1 MTNHENGAVK
11 AAEEILE
18 GAYIEAR
25 AEECPQGEECSVH
38 FRVDDQIVEESISY
52 VRLINYVGD
61 YVVITEDNHELSSPL
76 VLAKLLLGG
85 LLLEGVDLLPRWE
98 TIIYYVGDG
107 VIGDLSD
114 KPLEERQNALRY
126 AAQHDVWDE
135 LIAVHDGTVKFLKA
149 GLIDVSKPFD
159 LEA

>member
-1 MTNHENGAVK
+1 MTNEENEAVK

-18 GAYIEAR
+18 GAYVEAR

-61 YVVITEDNHELSSPL
+61 YAVVTEDNHELDSPL
-76 VLAKLLLGG
+76 LMVKILLGAS
-85 LLLEGVDLLPRWE
+85 LKENLPPRWE
-98 TIIYYVGDG
+98 TIIYHVGNG
-107 VIGDLSD
+107 VLGDLSD
-114 KPLEERQNALRY
+114 KPLEERRKAVRY

-135 LIAVHDGTVKFLKA
+135 LIEVHDGTVKFLEA
-149 GLIDVSKPFD
+149 GLIDVSKPFN
-159 LEA
+159 LEK

>member
-1 MTNHENGAVK
+1 MTNHENEAVK
-11 AAEEILE
+11 AAEKILE
-18 GAYIEAR
+18 GAYAEAR
-25 AEECPQGEECSVH
+25 AEECPQGEECSIH
-38 FRVDDQIVEESISY
+38 FRVDDQIVDEPSQY

-61 YVVITEDNHELSSPL
+61 YAVITEDNHELSSPL
-76 VLAKLLLGG
+76 LLVKLLLGG
-85 LLLEGVDLLPRWE
+85 SLKEELPPRWE
-98 TIIYYVGDG
+98 TIIYHVGDG

-114 KPLEERQNALRY
+114 KPLEERQKALRY

-135 LIAVHDGTVKFLKA
+135 LIEVHDGTVKFLKA

>member
-1 MTNHENGAVK
+1 MTNHENEAVK
-11 AAEEILE
+11 AAEKILE
-18 GAYIEAR
+18 GAYAEAR
-25 AEECPQGEECSVH
+25 AEECPQGKECSVH
-38 FRVDDQIVEESISY
+38 FRVDDQIIDEPAKY

-61 YVVITEDNHELSSPL
+61 YAVVTEDNHQLDSPIL
-76 VLAKLLLGG
+76 MVKIVL
-85 LLLEGVDLLPRWE
+85 GVAVKEDLPPRWE
-98 TIIYYVGDG
+98 TIIYHVGDG

-114 KPLEERQNALRY
+114 KSLEDRRNAVRY

-135 LIAVHDGTVKFLKA
+135 LIEVHDGTVSFLEA

>member
-1 MTNHENGAVK
+1 MTNEEKNS
-11 AAEEILE
+11 AELEAEKILE
-18 GAYIEAR
+18 GAYAEAR

-61 YVVITEDNHELSSPL
+61 YVVMTEDNHELDSPL
-76 VLAKLLLGG
+76 LLMKILLGG
-85 LLLEGVDLLPRWE
+85 SLKEDLPPRWE
-98 TIIYYVGDG
+98 TIICYVGDG
-107 VIGDLSD
+107 VIGDLSS
-114 KPLEERQNALRY
+114 KSLEERQKALRY
-126 AAQHDVWDE
+126 AVQHDVWDE
-135 LIAVHDGTVKFLKA
+135 LIEVHDGTVQFLKA

>member
-1 MTNHENGAVK
+1 MTNHENEAVK
-11 AAEEILE
+11 AAEKILE
-18 GAYIEAR
+18 GAYAEAR
-25 AEECPQGEECSVH
+25 AEECPQGEECSIH
-38 FRVDDQIVEESISY
+38 FRVDDQIVDEAMKY

-61 YVVITEDNHELSSPL
+61 YAVITEDNHELNSPL

-85 LLLEGVDLLPRWE
+85 PLLRDLPPRWE
-98 TIIYYVGDG
+98 TIIYHVGDG
-107 VIGDLSD
+107 VIGDLAG
-114 KPLEERQNALRY
+114 KPLEERRNALRY

-135 LIAVHDGTVKFLKA
+135 LIEVHDGTVTFLEA

>member
-1 MTNHENGAVK
+1 MTNEEKNS
-11 AAEEILE
+11 AELEAEKILE
-18 GAYIEAR
+18 GAYAEAR

-61 YVVITEDNHELSSPL
+61 YVVITEDNHELDSPL
-76 VLAKLLLGG
+76 LLVKLLLGG
-85 LLLEGVDLLPRWE
+85 SLKENLPPRWE

-107 VIGDLSD
+107 VIGDLAG
-114 KPLEERQNALRY
+114 KPLEERRNALRY
-126 AAQHDVWDE
+126 AATHDVWDE
-135 LIAVHDGTVKFLKA
+135 LIEVHDGTVKFLKA
-149 GLIDVSKPFD
+149 GLIDVSKPFN